1 MGLLYLARLMM
12 GAGLGVSQSIS
23 TIYIAEVIIII
34 IIHNFHENHHYYY
47 NIIIIIIIRCP
58 PRRPGPASPS
68 SPP

>member
-23 TIYIAEVIIII
+23 TIYIAEVIIIMI
-34 IIHNFHENHHYYY
+34 MR
-47 NIIIIIIIRCP
+47 IIIIIIRCP